1 MFSRLGMKSGEGNGT
16 DGGTIRRISELND
29 GMAKGCGETEVNT
42 SIPVVIVC
50 LLMIVVVD

>member
-29 GMAKGCGETEVNT
+29 GMAKRCGETEVNT
-42 SIPVVIVC
+42 SILVAIVC
-50 LLMIVVVD
+50 FLMIVFVD